1 MRTLIEVAPDRLY
14 EGLPGPV
21 RALARRGTLRR
32 YARNTVIADEG
43 EQGDSLFIVVEG
55 RVKLFSNDA
64 AGHEITYETV
74 SPGDYFGESCLD
86 AGPRLAS
93 AMTLEPTAC
102 SVVGR
107 AALRQHLL
115 DDPAHALDFIL
126 HLLRRGRTLATK
138 ARELALKD
146 VYGRVVSTL
155 EGHLGPARPEAPIT
169 LSPITHQTIASR
181 IGASREMVSRL
192 LKDLERGGYVELGV
206 RQITLM
212 RKLPARW

>member
-1 MRTLIEVAPDRLY
+1 MRSLIDVGPDRLY
-14 EGLPGPV
+14 EALPEPV
-21 RALARRGTLRR
+21 RALARRGTFRR
-32 YARNTVIADEG
+32 YTRNTILANEG
-43 EQGDSLFIVVEG
+43 EPGDSLFIVVEG
-55 RVKLFSNDA
+55 RVKLYSNDA

-74 SPGDYFGESCLD
+74 GPGECFGESCLD
-86 AGPRLAS
+86 AGPRLTS
-93 AMTLEPTAC
+93 ALTLEPVAC

-107 AALRQHLL
+107 TALRQHLL

-126 HLLRRGRTLATK
+126 RLLHRGRRLTAK

-155 EGHLGPARPEAPIT
+155 EGRHGPARPEAPIT